1 MVYGIHRCSVRQQKD
16 FRAATWNTRR
26 IYFTHP
32 TNSAQWSQGRRQYSD
47 YGLAFDV
54 LRFFWCVWG
63 WLNGL
68 VAFLDFFFSAMPCGF
83 DGLEYTGLPDADAR
97 PSESPVSTAN
107 AAVEKR

>member
-1 MVYGIHRCSVRQQKD
+1 M
-16 FRAATWNTRR
+16 
-26 IYFTHP
+26 
-32 TNSAQWSQGRRQYSD
+32 
-47 YGLAFDV
+47 
-54 LRFFWCVWG
+54 
-63 WLNGL
+63 